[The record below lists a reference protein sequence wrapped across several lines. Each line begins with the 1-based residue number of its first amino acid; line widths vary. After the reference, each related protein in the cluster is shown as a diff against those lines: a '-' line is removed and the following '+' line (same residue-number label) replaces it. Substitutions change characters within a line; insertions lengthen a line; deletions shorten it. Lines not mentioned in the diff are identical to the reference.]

1 MESESSKYED
11 CQSKLNRNNSLYQD
25 TQSKINIR
33 KNSSNKFKSSSSIY
47 EDARSIIN
55 QSKNASQNFD
65 NYKNESN
72 KNINT
77 DNITL
82 NFKNK
87 KNGCNAGNNSK
98 YNDNVATT
106 QDFYGEI
113 KDSNEETYKTE
124 VENEEIKGG
133 CCNDPKCFIF

>member
-87 KNGCNAGNNSK
+87 KK
-98 YNDNVATT
+98 WL
-106 QDFYGEI
+106 
-113 KDSNEETYKTE
+113 
-124 VENEEIKGG
+124 
-133 CCNDPKCFIF
+133 